1 MDRKPDTEGGE
12 QMNCRKRLELIE
24 KYLNGK
30 KRPYMTERI
39 LTIVFVLACVGSI
52 VIVLLLIR

>member
-1 MDRKPDTEGGE
+1 
-12 QMNCRKRLELIE
+12 MNCRKQLELTD

-52 VIVLLLIR
+52 VIAYLLML

>member
-1 MDRKPDTEGGE
+1 MDRKPNTKGGE
-12 QMNCRKRLELIE
+12 QMNCRKRLELTD

-52 VIVLLLIR
+52 VIALLLMQ